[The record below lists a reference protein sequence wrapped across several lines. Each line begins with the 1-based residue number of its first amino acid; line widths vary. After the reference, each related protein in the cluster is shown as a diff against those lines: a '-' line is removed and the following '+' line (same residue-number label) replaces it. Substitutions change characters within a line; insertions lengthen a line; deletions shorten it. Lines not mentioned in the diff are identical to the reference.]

1 MIKHHEKEIAKTNV
15 FEQHIHQRNN
25 IIFWSCN

>member
-15 FEQHIHQRNN
+15 FEQHIHQRKGQHY
-25 IIFWSCN
+25 ILVM